1 MSSKHVM
8 RAQRRK
14 KQKAVDYFGGK
25 CKICGYSKCIDALEF
40 HHLRDKKEAPSYVIM
55 RWAWSR
61 ALEEL
66 KKCIMVCAN
75 CHREIHAKPL
85 NARLQRNA
93 TRIFYER
100 DCELCNESF
109 RTDQEKQR
117 FCGKECTDL
126 VQRKCN
132 RPAKKELKKLIDAH
146 SWVKLGRMFGVSDNA
161 VRKWAK
167 GYELLA

>member
-25 CKICGYSKCIDALEF
+25 CKICGYSKCIDA
-40 HHLRDKKEAPSYVIM
+40 
-55 RWAWSR
+55 
-61 ALEEL
+61 
-66 KKCIMVCAN
+66 
-75 CHREIHAKPL
+75 
-85 NARLQRNA
+85 
-93 TRIFYER
+93 
-100 DCELCNESF
+100 
-109 RTDQEKQR
+109 
-117 FCGKECTDL
+117 
-126 VQRKCN
+126 
-132 RPAKKELKKLIDAH
+132 H